1 MWKRKIREESYVFA
15 SVDFSVSRKLSSNSC
30 WKFLEGEDEWLAMN
44 DNILVVVWMT
54 IRIQEIVKWIFTMR
68 EYEHV
73 KFVDNSQVV
82 DEFLTKFDEWGSY

>member
-1 MWKRKIREESYVFA
+1 
-15 SVDFSVSRKLSSNSC
+15 
-30 WKFLEGEDEWLAMN
+30 
-44 DNILVVVWMT
+44 
-54 IRIQEIVKWIFTMR
+54 MR